1 MRRPLIG
8 ITTYHRERE
17 GRPRFTLPDA
27 YVNAVRAAGGIPV
40 LLPPGEEAPEEI
52 LPRLDGLVLAGG
64 GDLDPRRFAGVAHP
78 SVYFVCPERDA
89 FEIALVGAA
98 LARELPTL
106 AVCRG
111 AQVLNVAL
119 GGDVHVHLEDVVGS
133 EVPHRASQD
142 AHVHH
147 PVALEPGSRL
157 AELFG
162 REDLPAVP
170 SWHHQAVRRLGEG
183 LRPVAFAPDGT
194 VEALEIPEAP
204 FLAAVQWHP
213 ELEIGP
219 GSPQRLLFAALVRDA
234 AARGA
239 GPLR

>member
-1 MRRPLIG
+1 LRRPLIG

-17 GRPRFTLPDA
+17 GRPRFALPDA
-27 YVNAVRAAGGIPV
+27 YVNAVREAGGLPV
-40 LLPPGEEAPEEI
+40 LLPPGETAPEDL

-64 GDLDPRRFAGVAHP
+64 GDLDPVRFGGDVHP
-78 SVYFVCPERDA
+78 SIYFVCGERDE
-89 FEIALVGAA
+89 FEIALVRGA

-119 GGDVHVHLEDVVGS
+119 GGDVHAHLEDVVGP

-147 PVALEPGSRL
+147 PVRLEPDSRL
-157 AELFG
+157 AALFG
-162 REDLPAVP
+162 RAELASVP

-183 LRPVAFAPDGT
+183 LRAVAFAPDGT
-194 VEALEIPEAP
+194 VEALEIAEAP

-213 ELEIGP
+213 ELEIAP

-234 AARGA
+234 GSRV
-239 GPLR
+239 RR